1 MELTSSHASAAR
13 VGPAVLPFL
22 AVVAVLTIAVVG
34 TSSQLLPIIS
44 WSFLPRQ
51 QAAAGHGRGPG
62 RCVMF
67 NFGDSNSDTGGLAAG
82 AGFQLHRPH
91 GRLFFGRPS
100 GRFSDGR
107 LYIDF
112 LCTSMYAW
120 TMCSPWIMH
129 TQQD

>member
-1 MELTSSHASAAR
+1 MELTSSGASAAR
-13 VGPAVLPFL
+13 LGPAVLRFL
-22 AVVAVLTIAVVG
+22 AVVAVVLTIAVVVA

-44 WSFLPRQ
+44 SWSSSLPPRR
-51 QAAAGHGRGPG
+51 AAAGGGA

-82 AGFQLHRPH
+82 AGFRLHSPF
-91 GRLFFGRPS
+91 GRRFFGRPS

-112 LCTSMYAW
+112 LCTNAGAS
-120 TMCSPWIMH
+120 CMH
-129 TQQD
+129 YLFRK